1 VEPETAAAGTS
12 TVVVPTNG
20 GKRKLEDVAEEEPV
34 EELEMP
40 KKVKLQDEAKP
51 EAEAEVEEK
60 AEAEMEEKVEVGAEV
75 KP

>member
-1 VEPETAAAGTS
+1 VEVETAPVGTS

-60 AEAEMEEKVEVGAEV
+60 VEAGAEM